1 MLSNRGGVFVGT
13 IWADVQVQG
22 QEQTKRQLNDLNK
35 NGKETASAFDEMT
48 KRAVEL
54 AASYFSLRIAIREVS
69 GAWREMISED
79 KAMRGA
85 IAMMKAFGGYTEA
98 TAINVKAVA
107 DYWELFGKR
116 TEETLAGFTQLYSV
130 LRDTGTATQALNT
143 AVKLSLVTQA
153 PVSSVVDAIAKSYG
167 NQHMQIRRL
176 LGAWDEGAKSAE
188 TFAEFMTIAGRVGQT
203 YAEQMNPAEQAQLRF
218 NKAYKDLKVE
228 IARTGA
234 GPATSIFSVI
244 TEQLRI
250 LRMAFDENESAMK
263 RWIARFAFINPTL
276 LPLLGKLWGRT
287 TGGALGD
294 ENEPWGG
301 PGAGVAPWSMVP
313 HGFTGPLGPG
323 QTYGPKGKAGK
334 AGVDWDAYNKWV
346 EEQTQFGKD
355 AEKRYS
361 QIDEQGLRDRDARL
375 KRMQDSW
382 DAAHQQMFNTA
393 EMFSNGVGNM
403 FGDMVANGE
412 FSFERLADYWKSM
425 LAQMLSD
432 LIASRIMDW
441 LGTSITAGK
450 WGGGARPGKG
460 TEYGGQVNA
469 GSFGGFR
476 PRPLPSMPSGSNGV
490 TVIIPAMSL
499 LDAFNGSS
507 VKVQNGVA
515 VRIVTKGINSVAA
528 LS

>member
-1 MLSNRGGVFVGT
+1 MSVSGRGGVFVGT
-13 IWADVQVQG
+13 IWADARVEGQAQTQQQLQNLNRTAGEATKGFADLTQQVY
-22 QEQTKRQLNDLNK
+22 
-35 NGKETASAFDEMT
+35 S
-48 KRAVEL
+48 L
-54 AASYFSLRIAIREVS
+54 ALQYGLAREALS
-69 GAWREMISED
+69 GWKEMIAED

-85 IAMMKAFGGYTEA
+85 TAMMKQFGGYTEQA
-98 TAINVKAVA
+98 ANRIKDVS
-107 DYWELFGKR
+107 DHWELFGKQN
-116 TEETLAGFTQLYSV
+116 EDTLQAFKQLYSV
-130 LRDTGTATQALNT
+130 LKITGAATDALNT
-143 AVKLSLVTQA
+143 AVKVSLVTQT
-153 PVSSVVDAIAKSYG
+153 PLSSVVDAIAKSYG
-167 NQHMQIRRL
+167 GQDMQIRRL
-176 LGAWDEGAKSAE
+176 LGAWDEGAKSAKG
-188 TFAEFMTIAGRVGQT
+188 FAEFMAIAGRVGRT
-203 YAEQMNPAEQAQLRF
+203 YAEQMSPAEQAQLRF
-218 NKAYKDLKVE
+218 NKAFKDFKVE
-228 IARTGA
+228 GAMAAQSPAIKIFDLLTERAKLFNIIIDDSASLLQRFWAAYAVASPLFQFMKPWALLQAA
-234 GPATSIFSVI
+234 GPTPDIGNVS
-244 TEQLRI
+244 
-250 LRMAFDENESAMK
+250 
-263 RWIARFAFINPTL
+263 
-276 LPLLGKLWGRT
+276 
-287 TGGALGD
+287 
-294 ENEPWGG
+294 
-301 PGAGVAPWSMVP
+301 WSMVP
-313 HGFTGPLGPG
+313 RGFTGPLAPGQVYEPPPGPG
-323 QTYGPKGKAGK
+323 KEGK